1 MMTNEDVERIVRG
14 PADLEERIE
23 QLEKQKEILKAAC
36 KKAGDTIKILTK
48 RAQEAEGEMTIVKG
62 IGMNSPEMRQAKA
75 EIEKLKAELA
85 RAKEDH
91 QYDNLVHKNELEK
104 LSKKPF

>member
-1 MMTNEDVERIVRG
+1 MTSEDIARVKRG

-36 KKAGDTIKILTK
+36 KKAGETIKALTK

-75 EIEKLKAELA
+75 EIEKLKADLA

-91 QYDNLVHKNELEK
+91 QYDNLVHQNELES
-104 LSKKPF
+104 LRKK